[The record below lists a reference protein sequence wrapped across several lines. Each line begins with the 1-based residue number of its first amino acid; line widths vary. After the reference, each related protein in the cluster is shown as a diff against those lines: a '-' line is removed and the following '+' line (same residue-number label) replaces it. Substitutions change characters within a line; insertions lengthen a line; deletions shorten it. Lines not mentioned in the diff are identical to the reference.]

1 MPIRFSAYSF
11 SFLHVCVLQISILQV
26 QELISELNEILAQG
40 KVDEE
45 GQWKKNLKEETLKL
59 FEFLPQ
65 TIQEQLMLER
75 DPHGNV
81 QVCFLTPK
89 TYSNLN

>member
-1 MPIRFSAYSF
+1 M
-11 SFLHVCVLQISILQV
+11 LHLQV
-26 QELISELNEILAQG
+26 QELISELNEVLAEG
-40 KVDEE
+40 NVDEE
-45 GQWKKNLKEETLKL
+45 GQWKKNLKEKTLKI

-81 QVCFLTPK
+81 QVCFMPPSGLT
-89 TYSNLN
+89 NN